1 MNCAIKPSS
10 DQQSCAIRE
19 LNRNYSSIGTD
30 PWVKTRVV
38 LNAIGICRQTL
49 YNWVDAGKFPKPI
62 RVNGCHNA
70 WPKSVVLK
78 WMEDKEASMQ
88 GGGNV

>member
-1 MNCAIKPSS
+1 MNCNIEPSS
-10 DQQSCAIRE
+10 DKQPLAIRE
-19 LNRNYSSIGTD
+19 LNRNHSSIGAD

-49 YNWVDAGKFPKPI
+49 YNWIESGKFPQPI
-62 RVNGCHNA
+62 RVGGRHNA

-78 WMEDKEASMQ
+78 WMEDKQSTAE
-88 GGGNV
+88 GGENV